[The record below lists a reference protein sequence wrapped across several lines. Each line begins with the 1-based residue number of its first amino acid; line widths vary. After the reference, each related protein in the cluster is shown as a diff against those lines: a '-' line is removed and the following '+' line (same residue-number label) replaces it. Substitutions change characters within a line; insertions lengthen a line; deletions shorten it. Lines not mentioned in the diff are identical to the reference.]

1 MADYLSMNRDEL
13 TAEKTALEAQY
24 KKFQDMG
31 LKLNMARGTRW
42 TTRFGAKTR
51 H

>member
-31 LKLNMARGTRW
+31 LKLNMASPALTRW
-42 TTRFGAKTR
+42 IWRWIC
-51 H
+51 